1 MGLFDDVYCEAD
13 LPPGHPESER
23 SFQTKS
29 LGNCLDRFTI
39 TKEGRLILH
48 SVRYES
54 SGEQSEGLRSLR
66 MTAIPTGDV
75 DTEFHGDMELYT
87 SVGDRFVEYV
97 ARFTHGTLEWIRPL
111 SELSEIQKKLLMH

>member
-1 MGLFDDVYCEAD
+1 MGMFDDVYCEAD

-29 LGNCLDRFTI
+29 LGNSLDRFTI

-54 SGEQSEGLRSLR
+54 SEERSFGIP
-66 MTAIPTGDV
+66 MMKSIPTGDV
-75 DTEFHGDMELYT
+75 DTEFHGDIQLVA
-87 SVGDRFVEYV
+87 SVEDRLVEYV
-97 ARFTHGTLEWIRPL
+97 ARFTHGALEWIRPL
-111 SELSEIQKKLLMH
+111 SELPEIQKRLLMP

>member
-1 MGLFDDVYCEAD
+1 MGMFDDVYCEAD

-54 SGEQSEGLRSLR
+54 SGDRGDGLFSMR
-66 MTAIPTGDV
+66 MTAIPAGDV
-75 DTEFHGDMELYT
+75 DTEFHGDIRLLGGAE
-87 SVGDRFVEYV
+87 DRLVEYV

-111 SELSEIQKKLLMH
+111 SELSEMQKTLLS

>member
-13 LPPGHPESER
+13 LPFGHPESER

-29 LGNCLDRFTI
+29 LGNCLDQFTI

-54 SGEQSEGLRSLR
+54 SGERAEGLSSMR
-66 MTAIPTGDV
+66 MTAIPMGDV
-75 DTEFHGDMELYT
+75 DTEFHGDMEL
-87 SVGDRFVEYV
+87 VARVEDRLVEYV

-111 SELSEIQKKLLMH
+111 SELSDVQKRLLS

>member
-13 LPPGHPESER
+13 LPPDHPESER

-29 LGNCLDRFTI
+29 LGSCLDRFTI
-39 TKEGRLILH
+39 TKGGRLILH

-54 SGEQSEGLRSLR
+54 SGERGGGLPLMKSV
-66 MTAIPTGDV
+66 PTGDV
-75 DTEFHGDMELYT
+75 DTEFHGDMEL
-87 SVGDRFVEYV
+87 VARVEDRLVEYV

-111 SELSEIQKKLLMH
+111 SELSDIQKRLLS

>member
-1 MGLFDDVYCEAD
+1 MGMFDDVYCEAD

-54 SGEQSEGLRSLR
+54 SGKRGFGMMKS
-66 MTAIPTGDV
+66 IPTGDV
-75 DTEFHGDMELYT
+75 DTEFHGDIELVAR
-87 SVGDRFVEYV
+87 VGDRLVEYA

-111 SELSEIQKKLLMH
+111 SELSEIHKKLLMP

>member
-1 MGLFDDVYCEAD
+1 MGMFDDVYCEAD
-13 LPPGHPESER
+13 LPPGNPESER

-29 LGNCLDRFTI
+29 LCNCLDRFTI

-54 SGEQSEGLRSLR
+54 TGERGFGMPLMKS
-66 MTAIPTGDV
+66 IPVGDV
-75 DTEFHGDMELYT
+75 DTEYHGDIQLLGRA
-87 SVGDRFVEYV
+87 GDCLVEYV

-111 SELSEIQKKLLMH
+111 SELSEIQKKLLTP

>member
-1 MGLFDDVYCEAD
+1 MGMFDDVYCEAD

-54 SGEQSEGLRSLR
+54 TGEGRLGLPWMKS
-66 MTAIPTGDV
+66 IPTGDV
-75 DTEFHGDMELYT
+75 DTEFHGDIELVA
-87 SVGDRFVEYV
+87 SVGDSLVEYV
-97 ARFTHGTLEWIRPL
+97 ARFSHGTLEWIRPL

>member
-1 MGLFDDVYCEAD
+1 MFDDVYCEAD

-29 LGNCLDRFTI
+29 LGSCLDRFTI

-48 SVRYES
+48 SDRHES
-54 SGEQSEGLRSLR
+54 TGKRGLPFMKS
-66 MTAIPTGDV
+66 IPTGDV
-75 DTEFHGDMELYT
+75 DTEFHGDMEL
-87 SVGDRFVEYV
+87 VARVEDRLVEYV

-111 SELSEIQKKLLMH
+111 SELSDVHKRLLW

>member
-1 MGLFDDVYCEAD
+1 MGMFDEVYCEAD

-29 LGNCLDRFTI
+29 LVNCLDRFTI

-48 SVRYES
+48 SVRYVS
-54 SGEQSEGLRSLR
+54 SEKPGRALPL

-75 DTEFHGDMELYT
+75 DTEFHGDIRLLCT
-87 SVGDRFVEYV
+87 ARDSSREYV

-111 SELSEIQKKLLMH
+111 SELPEIQTMFLM

>member
-1 MGLFDDVYCEAD
+1 MGMFDDVYCEAD

-29 LGNCLDRFTI
+29 LGSCLNRFTI

-54 SGEQSEGLRSLR
+54 TGKRGLPFMKS
-66 MTAIPTGDV
+66 IPTGDV
-75 DTEFHGDMELYT
+75 DTEFHGDIRLLGGA
-87 SVGDRFVEYV
+87 GDRLVECV

-111 SELSEIQKKLLMH
+111 SEISEFQKRFLS

>member
-13 LPPGHPESER
+13 LPAGHPELER

-29 LGNCLDRFTI
+29 LGSCLDQFRI

-54 SGEQSEGLRSLR
+54 SEEEGRGLPL
-66 MTAIPTGDV
+66 MKPIPTGDV
-75 DTEFHGDMELYT
+75 DTEFHGDILLVARIE
-87 SVGDRFVEYV
+87 DRLVEYV
-97 ARFTHGTLEWIRPL
+97 ARFTHGALEWIRPL
-111 SELSEIQKKLLMH
+111 SELSDFQKRLLS